1 MKEKIEL
8 MTIILVT
15 QRYKYSNMP
24 TTSTLSTYSFWNKS
38 TKLCFES
45 KKLYL
50 GLMSKRIIPA
60 EHAFWTTSKS
70 A

>member
-8 MTIILVT
+8 MTIILVM

-24 TTSTLSTYSFWNKS
+24 TTSTLSMYSFWNKS
-38 TKLCFES
+38 TKLCFGS

-50 GLMSKRIIPA
+50 VLMSKRIISA